1 MKKDPLIYLQHIL
14 NSIHKSIQ
22 LLTLSACLLLTTS
35 CGSPITELKDWLA
48 IPPLER
54 PPLESVSFSQESL
67 TKEQTQLALTLLV
80 ADQQARVL
88 DQYQDQWDNRLLTYK
103 EYQMP
108 FYYQVFGEAP
118 ADGRSLFISLHGGG
132 GAPPEVNDQQY
143 ENQQHLY
150 DSAAMDSLEG
160 VYLAPRAPTDTWD
173 LWHQTHIDEFLNRI
187 IQLAVLK
194 EQVNPNKVYL
204 LGYSAGGDGVYQ
216 LAPRM
221 ADRWA
226 AASMMAG
233 HPNDAS
239 PLGLRNTPFYLQMGA
254 LDAAY
259 KRNEVAAEWGTQLDQ
274 LHQEDG
280 EGYVYAINLFE
291 GLGHW
296 MEFKDAVALPWMH
309 NYMRNPVPQKVVW
322 KQDDRPHTHFYWLTT
337 PEDQIVT
344 GGEIVAAYDP
354 ELNEINILHNY
365 SDHIQLLINDNMLD
379 LDAPVTIKY
388 QDQVLYKGD
397 LHRSILNIDETLS
410 IKGDPSLAFP
420 CVVSISN
427 NQLISEEHIK

>member
-1 MKKDPLIYLQHIL
+1 MIL
-14 NSIHKSIQ
+14 FKRIRF
-22 LLTLSACLLLTTS
+22 LTLSLCLLLTTS
-35 CGSPITELKDWLA
+35 CGSPISELKDWLA

-67 TKEQTQLALTLLV
+67 TKEQAELALTLLV

-88 DQYQDQWDNRLLTYK
+88 DQYQDQWDNRLLTFK

-108 FYYQVFGEAP
+108 FYYQVFGEKP

-132 GAPPEVNDQQY
+132 GAPSEVNDQQY

-150 DSAAMDSLEG
+150 DSAAMNSLEG
-160 VYLAPRAPTDTWD
+160 VYLAPRAPTDTWN
-173 LWHQTHIDEFLNRI
+173 LWHQAHIDEFLNI
-187 IQLAVLK
+187 MIQLAVLK
-194 EQVNPNKVYL
+194 EGVNPNKVYL

-239 PLGLRNTPFYLQMGA
+239 PLSLRNTPFYIQMGA

-259 KRNEVAAEWGTQLDQ
+259 KRNEVAAEWGQQLDQ

-309 NYMRNPVPQKVVW
+309 NFKRNPIPQKVVW
-322 KQDDRPHTHFYWLTT
+322 KQDDRHHTRFYWLTT
-337 PEDQIVT
+337 PEDQITT
-344 GGEIVAAYDP
+344 GGEIVATYDP
-354 ELNEINILHNY
+354 ELNEINISQSY
-365 SDHIQLLINDNMLD
+365 SDHIQVLINDNMLN
-379 LDAPVTIKY
+379 LDAPITVKY
-388 QDQVLYKGD
+388 QDKVLYSGE
-397 LHRSILNIDETLS
+397 LHRSILTLYETLLS
-410 IKGDPSLAFP
+410 TGDPNLGFSCRVSLK
-420 CVVSISN
+420 N
-427 NQLISEEHIK
+427 NQVITEENSK